1 MWGQLKTMSRD
12 RDRHGWSHTEQR
24 VTAKAVVGTSW
35 GPELGCLSQPGWVQ
49 GPCVPRGLSWR
60 QRGAMVGFGGGG
72 SQGTCE
78 GLGLLFS
85 IQSG

>member
-12 RDRHGWSHTEQR
+12 RDRHGRSHTEQR

-60 QRGAMVGFGGGG
+60 QRGAMVGFGGGVTG
-72 SQGTCE
+72 N
-78 GLGLLFS
+78 L
-85 IQSG
+85 